1 MDGALYIEVEAPH
14 RRQNKDETAMP
25 RSESCFP
32 EAHYIVASNEDVIN
46 LILTAAESAEFVR

>member
-1 MDGALYIEVEAPH
+1 MDGALYIEVDAPH

-32 EAHYIVASNEDVIN
+32 EAHIVASNEDVIN
-46 LILTAAESAEFVR
+46 LILTAAESAEVVR

>member
-1 MDGALYIEVEAPH
+1 MDGALYIEVDAPH
-14 RRQNKDETAMP
+14 RCQNNNETVMP

-46 LILTAAESAEFVR
+46 LILTAAESAEVVR